1 MCLTE
6 FIVPF
11 KKVLAN
17 RYKYTVAKYNKLC
30 YKGYAR
36 YKKKENKM
44 RNKITSTFV
53 ADGYERQTL
62 KILSQCFGGNIS
74 AAIRYAIMNIAPPTD
89 EQVEQYLIS
98 ENPTWSDAVESMIE
112 LRKNG
117 FSFAQIAN
125 VLDSNGCTTKHG
137 KKIKAFTVLR
147 ALRSK
152 NEQ

>member
-1 MCLTE
+1 M
-6 FIVPF
+6 FRS
-11 KKVLAN
+11 KKFLQVGTNTPLQN
-17 RYKYTVAKYNKLC
+17 IINYVIRDMQDT
-30 YKGYAR
+30 
-36 YKKKENKM
+36 KKESKM
-44 RNKITSTFV
+44 RNKITSSFV

-125 VLDSNGCTTKHG
+125 VLNNNGCTTKRG
-137 KKIKAFTVLR
+137 KEIKAFTVLR